1 MKKQDKAKTR
11 KGKAE
16 PTDIPSLGPDFF
28 RKATLRLPPEKK
40 RISIWL
46 DRDLLEFLRDQGP
59 GYQTRINAILRLW
72 YEANRPR
79 KGSAKALE
87 VLAVQAGG
95 ERRKGKAIPLE
106 DQAKGRKGL
115 RRSAIR
121 GARGPLPPPYGSGRG
136 PTRDV
141 KRVAGVVD
149 RIEGDIVVIIIKDP
163 DDPEMNREVY
173 VKRSLIKKIELQEG
187 DRVTVLLKS

>member
-1 MKKQDKAKTR
+1 MKKPEAKKSR
-11 KGKAE
+11 KGKTE
-16 PTDIPSLGPDFF
+16 PTDIPPLGPDFF

-40 RISIWL
+40 RITIWL
-46 DRDLLEFLRDQGP
+46 DRDLLEFIRDQGP

-79 KGSAKALE
+79 KGSAKAFE
-87 VLAVQAGG
+87 VLAVQAIG
-95 ERRKGKAIPLE
+95 ESRKGKTIPLE
-106 DQAKGRKGL
+106 DQAKGWKGP
-115 RRSAIR
+115 RRIASR
-121 GARGPLPPPYGSGRG
+121 GARGP
-136 PTRDV
+136 TREL

-187 DRVTVLLKS
+187 DRVTVLLKR

>member
-16 PTDIPSLGPDFF
+16 PTDIPPLGPDFF

-40 RISIWL
+40 RITIWL
-46 DRDLLEFLRDQGP
+46 DRDLLEFIRDQGP

-79 KGSAKALE
+79 KGSAKAFE
-87 VLAVQAGG
+87 VLAVKAAG
-95 ERRKGKAIPLE
+95 ESRKGEAIPLE
-106 DQAKGRKGL
+106 DQARDRK
-115 RRSAIR
+115 S
-121 GARGPLPPPYGSGRG
+121 RG

-187 DRVTVLLKS
+187 DRVTVLLKRD